1 MRLGVNTEI
10 AGLSVRQA
18 VELGAL
24 VEQLGYDD
32 AWSSESGGPDGIS
45 PLAGIAV
52 RTSRIRI
59 GTAIV
64 PIANRTPALA
74 AMTAASL
81 QELSDGRFVLGLG
94 LSTRYV
100 VERWLGQSRDQPL
113 LRMRE
118 YLTVVRDLLD
128 GYRVDFV
135 GSTIAVRGFR
145 LNTPPRPRVP
155 VYMAALGPGA
165 CRLAGALAD
174 GVIFFLKTPD
184 GVKQAMAWV
193 HEGAAEAGRDPAV
206 VESVLVLAVARGADG
221 RERARAYVARYARV
235 PDYARSLRLQGF
247 DDEVGAIVTGWAEGG
262 KRAEQA
268 VSPAMVESLI
278 LTSDREHGSILLE
291 AFEAARVETALLLP
305 IRSLEHDANAFED
318 AEMVLRTF
326 APANARPCRERTRH
340 DPDMPAGDR
349 RGRLEP

>member
-10 AGLSVRQA
+10 AGLSLRQA
-18 VELGAL
+18 VRLAVL
-24 VEQLGYDD
+24 AEQLGYDD

-45 PLAGIAV
+45 PLAAIAV

-81 QELSDGRFVLGLG
+81 QELSDGRFILGLG
-94 LSTRYV
+94 ISTRYV
-100 VERWLGQSRDQPL
+100 VERWLGQARDRPL

-118 YLTVVRDLLD
+118 YLTVVRELLD
-128 GYRVDFV
+128 GGRVDFI

-145 LNTPPRPRVP
+145 LTTPPRSRVP

-174 GVIFFLKTPD
+174 GVIFFLKTPA
-184 GVKQAMAWV
+184 GVKQAMTWV
-193 HEGAAEAGRDPAV
+193 REGASEAGRDPAV
-206 VESVLVLAVARGADG
+206 VECVLTLAVARGMASV
-221 RERARAYVARYARV
+221 ERARAYVAHYARV

-247 DDEVGAIVTGWAEGG
+247 GDEVDAIAAGWVEGR
-262 KRAEQA
+262 KQAEQI
-268 VSPAMVESLI
+268 VSPTMVKSMI
-278 LTSDREHGSILLE
+278 LTSDLEEGPISLE
-291 AFEAARVETALLLP
+291 AFEAAGVETALLLP
-305 IRSLEHDANAFED
+305 IPSLEHEASALEN
-318 AEMVLRTF
+318 AEMVLRAF
-326 APANARPCRERTRH
+326 APGRCRDEQ
-340 DPDMPAGDR
+340 AIDR
-349 RGRLEP
+349 RSVLPRTDVRRP